1 MVLKSTCSPSQPAP
15 SLIHRLAILQ
25 RKHPQSCFL
34 LDNHRPSPTFASYT
48 ATSRATTLFLLYRT
62 IPSHYPSDVMAA
74 TLSNS
79 SSSSSSSNSYV
90 DFLEQA
96 KRNFCLSNAHLSH
109 DELNRAWFQAACQTS
124 QPSMAH
130 EVPRS
135 MAFTT
140 SDMAQLPT
148 TAFESMDRTRSAPV
162 MDRSDSA
169 MASGLQRSNTTYSD
183 WQSMAQEQNT
193 DYTLYPDTSMRRQPT
208 LQSVPETAYNSIA
221 EYSVGDYVNSCIQPD
236 NSSLPTPQHSQQLQ
250 LTPNLQWSSSSDVS
264 SPSTPSTTLMTPVT
278 QSSNMSRQG
287 SYNPLFFDNISMSRN
302 QSNSSCMPILAEDGS
317 FPYSFD
323 VASKPISESA
333 DGSHFVNFTGSS
345 SEAFLSSSL
354 PASAALASSDN
365 DQSCLAEDMR
375 RSTSAESS
383 EGYSSEIS
391 ASSSNSSRQSQRE
404 REIVAQATSRKIAPK
419 AIDNNDKIES
429 ASSNAQMTR
438 IRSEDGS
445 SKTVGVLSKT
455 PYVRP
460 QHPKIKCNFC
470 NERPDGFRG
479 THELDRHIARA
490 HASRRKGYIC
500 VDSSADKKFLANCKH
515 CRNKKVYGA
524 YYNAAAHLRRAHFHP
539 RKRGRKGKNDE
550 KRGGIGGGDHP
561 PMEYLKQNWIKEVE
575 VDNKPTP
582 QSPGS
587 QSDNDAAE
595 HIDNSFDTPSYDMD
609 NTAVPAVAPAAAA
622 YPASQQPLPM
632 QVPMPMPVQMI
643 NQVPVDSTQ
652 FNMDYGMS
660 MHASEPMVFD
670 NTAFFDPN
678 LPVSTDMSNFQFD
691 AYMGPPM

>member
-1 MVLKSTCSPSQPAP
+1 M
-15 SLIHRLAILQ
+15 
-25 RKHPQSCFL
+25 
-34 LDNHRPSPTFASYT
+34 AS
-48 ATSRATTLFLLYRT
+48 
-62 IPSHYPSDVMAA
+62 

-79 SSSSSSSNSYV
+79 SSSSSSNTYV

-109 DELNRAWFQAACQTS
+109 EELNRAWFQAACQTS

-135 MAFTT
+135 MAFNA
-140 SDMAQLPT
+140 SDMTQLPT
-148 TAFESMDRTRSAPV
+148 TGFESMDRTRSAPV
-162 MDRSDSA
+162 MNRSDSA

-183 WQSMAQEQNT
+183 WQSMPQEQNT
-193 DYTLYPDTSMRRQPT
+193 DYTLYSDSSMRRQPT

-264 SPSTPSTTLMTPVT
+264 SPSTPSTALMTPVT

-302 QSNSSCMPILAEDGS
+302 QSNSSCMPILPEDGS
-317 FPYSFD
+317 FPFSFN

-333 DGSHFVNFTGSS
+333 DGSHFLNFTGSS
-345 SEAFLSSSL
+345 SEAFLSSSI
-354 PASAALASSDN
+354 PASATLASSDN

-375 RSTSAESS
+375 RSTSASSS

-391 ASSSNSSRQSQRE
+391 ASSLNSSRQSQRE
-404 REIVAQATSRKIAPK
+404 REIVAQAASRKIAPK
-419 AIDNNDKIES
+419 AIDNNDKTES

-582 QSPGS
+582 QSPES

-595 HIDNSFDTPSYDMD
+595 QIDNSFDAPSYEID
-609 NTAVPAVAPAAAA
+609 NTAVPAAAAA

-643 NQVPVDSTQ
+643 NQDPVDSTQ